1 MRNEM
6 FGRLLKGAISSISHY
21 ERKTA
26 PFIEEDLGQQIGVQ
40 PASIQ
45 RYKTGYL
52 PPEIRTIEILAEAA
66 VRRGYLNRDWLQA
79 FLRTAHH
86 PAPEKLLDRLC
97 PIGMMRTRTYRI
109 YENLPAPTYSSFVMR
124 Q

>member
-21 ERKTA
+21 EGKTA

-40 PASIQ
+40 PTSIQ
-45 RYKTGYL
+45 RYKTDHL
-52 PPEIRTIEILAEAA
+52 PPEVRTIEILAEAA
-66 VRRGYLNRDWLQA
+66 VKRGYLNREWLQA
-79 FLRTAHH
+79 FLRAAHY
-86 PAPEKLLDRLC
+86 PASEQLLHKLC
-97 PIGMMRTRTYRI
+97 PIGPARPRPPRI
-109 YENLPAPTYSSFVMR
+109 YENLPAPTYS